1 MGIVKF
7 SIWPD
12 IPSKYIEEFYV
23 IVSVIVM
30 GIFSE
35 RLTDTSCQ
43 DFSLWFLEF
52 FQLWLKLLRKM
63 SYWIWIVLFSRSG
76 LPFFYLCHV
85 CLLNASWVLFL
96 KKKSVHCILWVYAH
110 YPKEQNKK
118 KCLVE
123 VSYICKNFF
132 RAQRVFV
139 LSLQTLKLV

>member
-7 SIWPD
+7 SVWPD

-52 FQLWLKLLRKM
+52 LQLWLKLMRKM
-63 SYWIWIVLFSRSG
+63 SYGI
-76 LPFFYLCHV
+76 
-85 CLLNASWVLFL
+85 
-96 KKKSVHCILWVYAH
+96 
-110 YPKEQNKK
+110 
-118 KCLVE
+118 
-123 VSYICKNFF
+123 
-132 RAQRVFV
+132 
-139 LSLQTLKLV
+139 